1 MKEYQVDFGETPFE
15 TEQLDKELRAAIGED
30 FQGVS
35 SYGPGRAIS
44 VWIADEP
51 VMSLDELA
59 TIIEGVAA
67 AHVPAETKPKRQS
80 LEDTIAEL
88 QARIAKLEGKKKN
101 P

>member
-1 MKEYQVDFGETPFE
+1 MKEYQLDLGEILYDAA
-15 TEQLDKELRAAIGED
+15 QLDAELRAAVGED
-30 FQGVS
+30 FQGIS
-35 SYGPGRAIS
+35 TYEPGRAIS

-51 VMSLDELA
+51 VISLDELA